1 MVHSMVSFRVAGR
14 FARFDRFGWHC
25 FFMVLLFRGRVDGI
39 GLSQGDAQVMRL
51 AQPSRGRGK
60 PPVGRCAP
68 PGGAIAVEGR
78 VDTVSQGFDL
88 GTDAG
93 ELDAVHEGAGFVEH
107 GAPLAGP
114 LVKLAS
120 GPAYSGCLTEVV
132 AGLEATAEKI
142 KAMEP
147 LTEVPVVLK
156 APQQPAYGRVW

>member
-1 MVHSMVSFRVAGR
+1 M
-14 FARFDRFGWHC
+14 
-25 FFMVLLFRGRVDGI
+25 
-39 GLSQGDAQVMRL
+39 
-51 AQPSRGRGK
+51 
-60 PPVGRCAP
+60 
-68 PGGAIAVEGR
+68 EGR

-114 LVKLAS
+114 LVNLAS

-156 APQQPAYGRVW
+156 APEQPAYGRVW